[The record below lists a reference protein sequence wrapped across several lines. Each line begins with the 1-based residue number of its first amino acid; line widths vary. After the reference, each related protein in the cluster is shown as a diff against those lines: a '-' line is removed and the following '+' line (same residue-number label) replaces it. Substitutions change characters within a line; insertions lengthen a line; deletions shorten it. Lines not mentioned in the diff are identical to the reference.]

1 MKHSKADLQTSK
13 FSLPFAWI
21 TGSATEPQS
30 FMNVGPMNRK
40 ADALSIDPAAKQSR
54 KVQVLASPDQHSKK
68 GDSPKGALGV
78 FHLALCFSC

>member
-30 FMNVGPMNRK
+30 FMNVGPVKK

-54 KVQVLASPDQHSKK
+54 KVQVVASPDQHSKK